1 MNIIEM
7 QDALKGYP
15 DDLLAREVSQ
25 PSGSIP
31 SYLAISE
38 LQRRK
43 DMRDRYA
50 AQQAPQS
57 TVAEDLTMGIM
68 GVANQGG
75 MPSAPMMAPPPQPP
89 MQEPVMRMA
98 VGGFLAKS
106 ALGATPIGAALYGL
120 FGSGATDDSSE
131 ISGALGLTE
140 EEYYQML
147 KRLEESGLDVY
158 SGEAGGG
165 IPLEVQQAA
174 ERIRSSRRRPGG
186 REDALD
192 QIGLIPETEEP
203 AEQQSTQGEFLK
215 KLMERYAG
223 QDERARQNALLS
235 LGTSLMTSKSPT
247 FLGAL
252 GDAGQTGIKTLLAGQ
267 QSGDELLG
275 QLAGLEVKAGQK
287 GGIKETIDSINALA
301 KAAEATMDPAEK
313 AQIFETIKQLRA
325 RLAQQLGVS
334 GESKAGSMEGLT
346 ARMREL
352 GIL

>member
-1 MNIIEM
+1 M

-25 PSGSIP
+25 PSGSVP

-68 GVANQGG
+68 GVADQGG

-89 MQEPVMRMA
+89 MQDPVMRMSR
-98 VGGFLAKS
+98 G
-106 ALGATPIGAALYGL
+106 
-120 FGSGATDDSSE
+120 
-131 ISGALGLTE
+131 GLT
-140 EEYYQML
+140 QGMGGL
-147 KRLEESGLDVY
+147 PQRQLDRLAQLQAEIDRITKLLAGQEADPDPFAGEDVNPFEMGVEGENTIIEREGGILDPGSKSMAEQIAESLIGSPEESAIAPPAPVAPAPQMNL
-158 SGEAGGG
+158 
-165 IPLEVQQAA
+165 AA
-174 ERIRSSRRRPGG
+174 EAP
-186 REDALD
+186 
-192 QIGLIPETEEP
+192 TM
-203 AEQQSTQGEFLK
+203 QGEFLK

-252 GDAGQTGIKTLLAGQ
+252 GEAGQTGIKTLQAGQ
-267 QSGDELLG
+267 QASDKMLG
-275 QLAGLEVKAGQK
+275 ELAGLEAKSMQK
-287 GGIKETIDSINALA
+287 RGAKETIDSINALA
-301 KAAEATMDPAEK
+301 KAAETTFNPEEK
-313 AQIFETIKQLRA
+313 QEIFKTIEQLRA
-325 RLAQQLGVS
+325 KLASQLGLSS
-334 GESKAGSMEGLT
+334 GETAAGPSQDLLAEMRKRGL
-346 ARMREL
+346 L
-352 GIL
+352 